1 MGKSTGYAVQVQR
14 RERRNLMSSDERC
27 YRVRQK
33 RWERETI
40 EQRGISTV
48 KRSDLLQLLATK

>member
-14 RERRNLMSSDERC
+14 RERRNLMSSDEQC

-48 KRSDLLQLLATK
+48 KRSGLLQLLATQ

>member
-1 MGKSTGYAVQVQR
+1 MGKSTGCAVQVQR
-14 RERRNLMSSDERC
+14 RERRNLMSSDEQC

-40 EQRGISTV
+40 EQRGKSTV
-48 KRSDLLQLLATK
+48 KRSDLLQLLATQ

>member
-1 MGKSTGYAVQVQR
+1 MGKSTEYAVQVQR
-14 RERRNLMSSDERC
+14 RERRNLMSSDEQC

-40 EQRGISTV
+40 EQRGKSTV
-48 KRSDLLQLLATK
+48 KRSDLLQLLATQ